1 MSSSTT
7 DSPWRG
13 LVGTAGALT
22 KDGSGV
28 VVSLDGNRGHQI
40 TVVAA
45 TGGWELSGR
54 VVEAQALSAAGLST
68 TDLWRW
74 NAERCLTA
82 YVVEDDGSVWVT
94 ALIPSE
100 GLSSEEFGWMLT
112 EVAREADRLEYRCT
126 GLDLE

>member
-7 DSPWRG
+7 NPPWRA
-13 LVGTAGALT
+13 LVGTAGEVT

-28 VVSLDGNRGHQI
+28 VVSLDGNRKHQV

-45 TGGWELSGR
+45 TGGWELSGG
-54 VVEAQALSAAGLST
+54 VVDAKALSAAGFST
-68 TDLWRW
+68 TDLWKW

-82 YVVEDDGSVWVT
+82 YVVEDDGDVWVT
-94 ALIPSE
+94 ALVPSE
-100 GLSSEEFGWMLT
+100 GLSAEEFGWMLT

-126 GLDLE
+126 GLDLG